1 MSGKLLPAAAAAV
14 MLLCAPVTAS
24 AAVPLISGNYAYSN
38 SEICQAPSP
47 AGGGAI
53 RSAWEVA
60 DFDHATGKVQF
71 TGDGISGA
79 LVVPSGPGGLTESH
93 LSGPVSYS
101 NTATTITIAG
111 GTFDVVY
118 GPVANGIVQS
128 FVYGGIVGTC
138 ALSVTMIRQPAAPH
152 KAPLISGNYA
162 ITVNLI
168 CQAPS
173 PAGGGTIEAYSAVSH
188 FKNGTVKL
196 NGTLMGGVL
205 VVPSGDLGGLLQFP
219 EEISG
224 SYSNTT
230 TKITLDVSLLAPSV
244 TTDIVY
250 GPVTNG
256 IAEAFVFDYIESG
269 CAYSWMAIR
278 EPAAVQTAPLISGNY
293 AFTLNIICQAPAG
306 GGGTIAYEWGT
317 ADFHHAKGE
326 MTFSGVGIDGDL
338 IVTSGPGG
346 LTEGNGTQTS
356 SYSNTR
362 TTFTVTG
369 LATFNVAYGPIIN
382 GIAQSFLYGG
392 VFVVEPTCLITG
404 IAIRQ

>member
-1 MSGKLLPAAAAAV
+1 

-101 NTATTITIAG
+101 NTATTITVGAQ
-111 GTFDVVY
+111 TFNVVY
-118 GPVANGIVQS
+118 GPVANGVVQS

-138 ALSVTMIRQPAAPH
+138 ALSVTMIRQPTTPH
-152 KAPLISGNYA
+152 QAPLISGNYA
-162 ITVNLI
+162 VTVRAI
-168 CQAPS
+168 CQASS
-173 PAGGGTIEAYSAVSH
+173 PAGGGDIVALSLVGH
-188 FKNGTVKL
+188 FASGTVKL
-196 NGTLMGGVL
+196 NGAIMGGQL
-205 VVPSGDLGGLLQFP
+205 VVPAGDLGGIGLELAAY
-219 EEISG
+219 SG
-224 SYSNTT
+224 SYSNTAA
-230 TKITLDVSLLAPSV
+230 KITWQVSELGSAV

-250 GPVTNG
+250 GAVTNG
-256 IAEAFVFDYIESG
+256 IAEAFVFEYVQQS

-278 EPAAVQTAPLISGNY
+278 EPAAVQTAPLISGKY

-346 LTEGNGTQTS
+346 LTKGNGTQTS
-356 SYSNTR
+356 SYSNTK
-362 TTFTVTG
+362 TTFTLTD